1 MGQLIEIII
10 GIALLAAL
18 GWGLFWVCDRAF
30 PNFAPAKW
38 AVGVLL
44 IILILLFANRELNY
58 TGGGGTVTH
67 PFWERGDSR

>member
-1 MGQLIEIII
+1 MDQLIEIII

-38 AVGVLL
+38 LVGVLM
-44 IILILLFANRELNY
+44 IILILMFANREMNY
-58 TGGGGTVTH
+58 GNSGGGG
-67 PFWERGDSR
+67 RSDSRWFWQRR

>member
-10 GIALLAAL
+10 GIAVLAAL
-18 GWGLFWVCDRAF
+18 GWGLFYVCDRSF
-30 PNFAPAKW
+30 PTFAPAKW

-58 TGGGGTVTH
+58 TGSGGDVTR
-67 PFWERGDSR
+67 PFWERGR